1 MDTIFCKTSST
12 ASRPKPLR
20 VKLFETPPDRRRAF
34 VETVLDSIIES
45 RFGPGC
51 ILDEVVSFDEIFE
64 PERKIQF
71 DLTAVRHAHC
81 PSPHVSQGVTYN
93 AEVSAAAVHVSNSGT
108 ASAAGRRHSHCVAPN
123 ALTPKT
129 PCGPVPSNHSPP
141 NLGRNSSN
149 SPPYQGG
156 VAAASADGVVL

>member
-1 MDTIFCKTSST
+1 MDTIFCKTSPT
-12 ASRPKPLR
+12 AARPKPLR
-20 VKLFETPPDRRRAF
+20 VKLLETPPDRRRAF

-51 ILDEVVSFDEIFE
+51 VLAEVVSFDEIFE
-64 PERKIQF
+64 PEREIQF

-81 PSPHVSQGVTYN
+81 PSPHVSEGVTQKSG
-93 AEVSAAAVHVSNSGT
+93 VSAAAVNVSDSGT
-108 ASAAGRRHSHCVAPN
+108 ARADGRGRSHCVAPN

-129 PCGPVPSNHSPP
+129 RCGLVPSNHSPP
-141 NLGRNSSN
+141 NLGRNFFG
-149 SPPYQGG
+149 SPPYHGG